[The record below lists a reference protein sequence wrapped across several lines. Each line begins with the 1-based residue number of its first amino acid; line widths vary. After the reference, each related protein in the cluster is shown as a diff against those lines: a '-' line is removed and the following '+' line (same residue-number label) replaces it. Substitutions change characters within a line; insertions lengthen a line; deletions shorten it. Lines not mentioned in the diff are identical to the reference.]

1 MTLLIQPPP
10 RIDFCEITTD
20 QAGKLRAKIARPWS
34 LYLDSLFARVGGN
47 VADSPEELA
56 QQTSANALGVF
67 GRQIQPAQEPA
78 DIRYVGGFLPRVT
91 LSQEPADIRYVR
103 AFLPRATPTVNAPDD
118 ASSVLCGRVFAR
130 R

>member
-20 QAGKLRAKIARPWS
+20 QGGKMRAKIARPWS

-47 VADSPEELA
+47 VAAAPDELA
-56 QQTSANALGVF
+56 QQAAASSLGVF
-67 GRQIQPAQEPA
+67 GRQVLPAQEPA
-78 DIRYVGGFLPRVT
+78 DVRYVG
-91 LSQEPADIRYVR
+91 
-103 AFLPRATPTVNAPDD
+103 AFLPRATPTVSAPDD
-118 ASSVLCGRVFAR
+118 ASSVICGRVFAR